1 MTNTLDWLS
10 HDIHSEKLAQ
20 IQQLM
25 PELFKEGKLDPQA
38 LKNFFWDNHDK
49 EERYGLWWAGKSGVF
64 KVIKD
69 RTSKT
74 LHPEQDKSVDWDT
87 TQNLFIEGDNLD
99 VLKILQKSYYNK
111 IKMIYIDPPYNTGSD
126 AFVYPDDYSM
136 STDQYNELAGDLDDD
151 GNIRK
156 DDNLRKNSKDSG
168 RYHSNWLSM
177 MYSRL
182 YLARNLLT
190 DDGVIFVSIDENEIH
205 NLTLLMNEVL
215 GEENFVEQFIWIKN
229 STKNNSKTTSTNHEY
244 ILCYA
249 KNKSTVEEKQI
260 FRIKKPGLQEVYDLL
275 ESFEKRQLSIQEAE
289 KELKEFYKSRPDL
302 KWISSYN
309 KVEYVTQKSAPEA
322 PRHLQAYTIDNAS
335 APVSSWTGPIYDIIH
350 PKTGRPCVCPSTGR
364 RYTRATMDEHIKN
377 WLIYFY
383 EDETKVPRFKRFLD
397 TVETEVLKSTFEDF
411 TDWKKELLKLFDFN
425 PFDNPKPTTVLQKLL
440 AITNPTDI
448 ILDFFSWSGTTA
460 HAVMDLNAQDGG
472 NRKYIMVQ
480 YPEDTDEWSEAYKAG
495 YKTIPEIAR
504 ERIRR
509 AGQKTMEDHNDT
521 LASRETPLD
530 IGFKSFVVW
539 SSNFKQRRADKIDDQ
554 TLFGSLEDHLTLIKS
569 HSTPLSM
576 LYELILKHGV
586 SLTEHITTQTFA
598 WKEYF
603 DLWNGSLIVC
613 LETELTQELI
623 DHLLTLG
630 ARLILLDEWFNG
642 NDALLKNTHLQC
654 QHNGITL
661 HTL

>member
-1 MTNTLDWLS
+1 
-10 HDIHSEKLAQ
+10 
-20 IQQLM
+20 
-25 PELFKEGKLDPQA
+25 
-38 LKNFFWDNHDK
+38 
-49 EERYGLWWAGKSGVF
+49 
-64 KVIKD
+64 
-69 RTSKT
+69 
-74 LHPEQDKSVDWDT
+74 
-87 TQNLFIEGDNLD
+87 
-99 VLKILQKSYYNK
+99 
-111 IKMIYIDPPYNTGSD
+111 
-126 AFVYPDDYSM
+126 
-136 STDQYNELAGDLDDD
+136 
-151 GNIRK
+151 
-156 DDNLRKNSKDSG
+156 
-168 RYHSNWLSM
+168 
-177 MYSRL
+177 
-182 YLARNLLT
+182 
-190 DDGVIFVSIDENEIH
+190 
-205 NLTLLMNEVL
+205 
-215 GEENFVEQFIWIKN
+215 
-229 STKNNSKTTSTNHEY
+229 
-244 ILCYA
+244 
-249 KNKSTVEEKQI
+249 
-260 FRIKKPGLQEVYDLL
+260 
-275 ESFEKRQLSIQEAE
+275 
-289 KELKEFYKSRPDL
+289 
-302 KWISSYN
+302 
-309 KVEYVTQKSAPEA
+309 
-322 PRHLQAYTIDNAS
+322 
-335 APVSSWTGPIYDIIH
+335 
-350 PKTGRPCVCPSTGR
+350 
-364 RYTRATMDEHIKN
+364 MDEHIKN

-397 TVETEVLKSTFEDF
+397 TVETEVVKSTFEDF

-440 AITNPTDI
+440 AITGPTDI
-448 ILDFFSWSGTTA
+448 ILDFFSWSWTTA
-460 HAVMDLNAQDGG
+460 HAVMDLNTSDGG

-480 YPEDTDEWSEAYKAG
+480 YPEDTEEWSEAYKAW

-509 AGQKTMEDHNDT
+509 AGQKILEDNKDM
-521 LASRETPLD
+521 LAGREIPLD
-530 IGFKSFVVW
+530 IGFKSFVVG

-586 SLTEHITTQTFA
+586 SLTEHITTKTVA

>member
-1 MTNTLDWLS
+1 MTNNLDWLS
-10 HDIHSEKLAQ
+10 HDIHSEKLTQ

-74 LHPEQDKSVDWDT
+74 LHPEQDKSVDWDS

-111 IKMIYIDPPYNTGSD
+111 IKMIYIDPPYNTWSD

-151 GNIRK
+151 GNLRK

-190 DDGVIFVSIDENEIH
+190 DDGVIFVSIDDNEVHNLRLLLNEIF
-205 NLTLLMNEVL
+205 
-215 GEENFVEQFIWIKN
+215 GEENFIAQIIVEWTPKNDPHIVSTAHEYCLVYTKDFESAKSYDWWIT
-229 STKNNSKTTSTNHEY
+229 SEEFSKTFGFYETNKDKENF
-244 ILCYA
+244 L
-249 KNKSTVEEKQI
+249 T
-260 FRIKKPGLQEVYDLL
+260 LL
-275 ESFEKRQLSIQEAE
+275 G
-289 KELKEFYKSRPDL
+289 EFYMENGFNSL
-302 KWISSYN
+302 NIANYN
-309 KVEYVTQKSAPEA
+309 KVDEYWLYRIWP
-322 PRHLQAYTIDNAS
+322 IDDPQSKWPKDQRIN
-335 APVSSWTGPIYDIIH
+335 
-350 PKTGRPCVCPSTGR
+350 PKTWNFCTTPSRGWSCNIQ
-364 RYTRATMDEHIKN
+364 TRQDWISKN
-377 WLIYFY
+377 LIRFPDNDNQLPAKKTYLTKDRKDLLRSYF
-383 EDETKVPRFKRFLD
+383 KVQTRKDTQFLNTLFGFKK
-397 TVETEVLKSTFEDF
+397 V
-411 TDWKKELLKLFDFN
+411 
-425 PFDNPKPTTVLQKLL
+425 FDNPKPRVLIKTFIES
-440 AITNPTDI
+440 ATSNNDI
-448 ILDFFSWSGTTA
+448 ILDFFSWSWTTA
-460 HAVMDLNAQDGG
+460 HAVMDLNTSDGG

-480 YPEDTDEWSEAYKAG
+480 YPEDTEEWSEAYKAW

-509 AGQKTMEDHNDT
+509 AGQKILEDNKDM
-521 LASRETPLD
+521 LAGREIPLD
-530 IGFKSFVVW
+530 IGFKSFVVG

-613 LETELTQELI
+613 LEKELTQELI

-630 ARLILLDEWFNG
+630 ARLILLDEWFKG